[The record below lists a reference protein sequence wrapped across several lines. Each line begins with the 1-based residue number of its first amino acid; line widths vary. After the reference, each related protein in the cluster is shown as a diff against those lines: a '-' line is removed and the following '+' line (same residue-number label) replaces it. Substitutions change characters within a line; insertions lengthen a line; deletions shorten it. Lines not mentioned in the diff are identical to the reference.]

1 MLTIVLV
8 SVGIFQTYIVDNIA
22 QLLQLGFKSIHIIT
36 EKKYFT
42 KIPKHDAIR
51 LIDAAKI
58 DINYF
63 DANSKLN
70 KTFRNGF
77 WNNTSKR
84 FFLIYEYMKNNN
96 IKNVL
101 HLENDVLLYNN
112 MKKIAATA
120 FVRDDEIYIT
130 MDSNYRC
137 IPGII
142 YIPKYDLLTNL
153 IKNYDFTE
161 NDMVNLAKFYHK
173 EKHIVKT
180 FPIIDNSIRKCV
192 YNENYYKFNS
202 IFDGAAIGQYLGGVD
217 PRNKSGDTT
226 GFINTTCEIKYNKY
240 DFKWIR
246 KGNNV
251 YPHIKINNML
261 IPINNLHIH
270 SKNLAQFRINNPI
283 ENKYIQH
290 ESTKFITGEKIQF
303 LCDHF
308 IGTKKDF
315 NYNPNVAN
323 YKNRYIKIGYNVA
336 INNKK
341 LIFCY
346 THLLDNIELLITTL
360 KMMKNPFK
368 LIFHN
373 SDNAFNKN
381 HLILF
386 NKLPLLIHIYTQN
399 CNIIENRVSYLPIGL
414 GNSQWPHGS
423 SSIHREVYNKNIE
436 KTKEIYFNF
445 NIKTNKNKRQKCF
458 NIIEEKGIYWNDN
471 LPYKKYLLELK
482 KHKYA
487 ICPEGN
493 GIDTHR
499 FWECLYMNTIP
510 ICVKNKLTEYYK
522 QYFPIIVL
530 NDWEELN
537 ITQLDYSKKINH
549 KMLDIKYIK
558 QLLENDK
565 EWLF

>member
-1 MLTIVLV
+1 
-8 SVGIFQTYIVDNIA
+8 
-22 QLLQLGFKSIHIIT
+22 
-36 EKKYFT
+36 
-42 KIPKHDAIR
+42 
-51 LIDAAKI
+51 
-58 DINYF
+58 
-63 DANSKLN
+63 
-70 KTFRNGF
+70 
-77 WNNTSKR
+77 
-84 FFLIYEYMKNNN
+84 
-96 IKNVL
+96 
-101 HLENDVLLYNN
+101 
-112 MKKIAATA
+112 
-120 FVRDDEIYIT
+120 
-130 MDSNYRC
+130 
-137 IPGII
+137 
-142 YIPKYDLLTNL
+142 
-153 IKNYDFTE
+153 
-161 NDMVNLAKFYHK
+161 
-173 EKHIVKT
+173 
-180 FPIIDNSIRKCV
+180 
-192 YNENYYKFNS
+192 
-202 IFDGAAIGQYLGGVD
+202 
-217 PRNKSGDTT
+217 
-226 GFINTTCEIKYNKY
+226 
-240 DFKWIR
+240 
-246 KGNNV
+246 
-251 YPHIKINNML
+251 
-261 IPINNLHIH
+261 
-270 SKNLAQFRINNPI
+270 
-283 ENKYIQH
+283 
-290 ESTKFITGEKIQF
+290 
-303 LCDHF
+303 
-308 IGTKKDF
+308 
-315 NYNPNVAN
+315 
-323 YKNRYIKIGYNVA
+323 
-336 INNKK
+336 
-341 LIFCY
+341 
-346 THLLDNIELLITTL
+346 
-360 KMMKNPFK
+360 MMKNPFK